1 MIKNRLVTY
10 SKLLVMSWMLIFRTR
25 INNSLELE
33 RILIL
38 TWNVIFRRQMILC
51 RLRISCIWLRTKR
64 KYDKNFIRVMKI
76 ETIVIVVL
84 IIVKSIN
91 LIDKIV
97 IVTIIYRSTTSM
109 FFNLNIFLQIDIII
123 RIQFIKIKIFN
134 LVNLSK
140 ITHNNVLNSQLSCQL
155 QDNYYFSKS
164 KANQIRIKI
173 RNKRTSR
180 TSKDFKNSMK
190 LKSF

>member
-1 MIKNRLVTY
+1 
-10 SKLLVMSWMLIFRTR
+10 MSIFKTR

-38 TWNVIFRRQMILC
+38 IWSVIFRRRMILR
-51 RLRISCIWLRTKR
+51 RLRTFCIWLRTKR
-64 KYDKNFIRVMKI
+64 KYDKNSIRVMKI

-84 IIVKSIN
+84 IIVKSIS

-97 IVTIIYRSTTSM
+97 IVTIIYRSTTFMLFSV
-109 FFNLNIFLQIDIII
+109 NILLQIDIII
-123 RIQFIKIKIFN
+123 RIQLIKIRIFS
-134 LVNLSK
+134 LVNLLK

-155 QDNYYFSKS
+155 QDNHYFSKS

-173 RNKRTSR
+173 RNRKTSR
-180 TSKDFKNSMK
+180 TSKDFKNSIR
-190 LKSF
+190 LRSF

>member
-1 MIKNRLVTY
+1 
-10 SKLLVMSWMLIFRTR
+10 MSWISIFRTR
-25 INNSLELE
+25 INSSLELE

-38 TWNVIFRRQMILC
+38 TWNVIFRRRMILR
-51 RLRISCIWLRTKR
+51 RLRIFCIWLRTKK
-64 KYDKNFIRVMKI
+64 KYDKNSIRVMKI

-84 IIVKSIN
+84 IIVKSIS

-97 IVTIIYRSTTSM
+97 IVTIIYRSMTSM
-109 FFNLNIFLQIDIII
+109 LFNFNISLQIDIII
-123 RIQFIKIKIFN
+123 RIQFIRIKVLS

-155 QDNYYFSKS
+155 QDNHYFSKS
-164 KANQIRIKI
+164 KASQIRIKI
-173 RNKRTSR
+173 RDKKTSR
-180 TSKDFKNSMK
+180 TSKNFKSSIR